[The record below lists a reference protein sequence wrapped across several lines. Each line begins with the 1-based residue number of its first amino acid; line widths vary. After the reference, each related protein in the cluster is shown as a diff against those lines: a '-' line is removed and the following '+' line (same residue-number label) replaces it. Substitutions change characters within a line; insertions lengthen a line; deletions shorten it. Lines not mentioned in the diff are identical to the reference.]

1 MLPSLDQ
8 ILPSLQSLGV
18 LAYWL
23 IGLAS
28 LLEGFFFTGV
38 IVPGTLIADVGG
50 ILVQRGVLDFFDLVW
65 FVAVGSI
72 IGGEISFR
80 LGRWMARRL
89 SRRFDPRTF
98 AAFRRAEALFVRRG
112 PLALVIGR
120 FAGPVAGF
128 VPFAAALAAMD
139 YRRFALWNIIG
150 AFPFALAHVSLGYF
164 LGDMLSRL
172 GTIASRILILIAVV
186 GVTLALLWWFVL
198 RVRRSI
204 PFVVSI
210 LASVRDGIA
219 TNPDVRFWLARHPRT
234 VDFVAARFDRSRFA
248 GLTATVL
255 SVAFAYILF
264 IFLGSVLDF
273 LLLDSIVQV
282 DTRLASLIHAFWDPR
297 VLRVAA
303 HVTALGDWRTVT
315 ALMIGIVAL
324 LVAVNRQPLALGLC
338 VTVLGDVV
346 SVALLKRIFDRPR
359 PELRYFVEQSGSFP
373 SGHAAIAVAF
383 YASLCFI
390 GWRMRLFGPVTAMLL
405 AVSLA
410 FLIGL
415 SRVYLLE
422 HYLSDVLNG
431 YLIGALWLVIGI
443 AFAEW
448 QAERSGLRKSGR
460 TVSPGWRKAA
470 MGLMLVS
477 ALGAGW
483 VITFYAKPLSIP
495 AVAAAPLI
503 ATDVPALFRQGT
515 LSAFTETIAGDPQ
528 EPINLVITA
537 RTADDLAAAMER
549 AGWRRADS
557 PNILTLSR
565 AAWAVWTNQPDPNAP
580 VTPYFWQGM
589 PNDSAFQKP
598 TADQTLRQR
607 HHVRFWQ
614 TGIVTPDG
622 DAIFVGAASFD
633 DGIDWG
639 VTHHIAPDV
648 DAERDY
654 LGQDLRQT
662 GLVVSDSK
670 FQAAKPGIGQNFNGD
685 PWFTDGDAIILTLSP

>member
-1 MLPSLDQ
+1 MPGLDQ

-38 IVPGTLIADVGG
+38 IVPGTLITDAGG

-65 FVAVGSI
+65 FVALGSV

-80 LGRWMARRL
+80 VGRWMAGRL
-89 SRRFDPRTF
+89 AGRFDPRSY
-98 AAFRRAEALFVRRG
+98 AAFLRAEALFERRG
-112 PLALVIGR
+112 PYALVIGR

-128 VPFAAALAAMD
+128 VPFAAALAAMP

-150 AFPFALAHVSLGYF
+150 AIPFAFAHVSLGYF

-172 GTIASRILILIAVV
+172 GTIASRILILMAVV
-186 GVTLALLWWFVL
+186 GVTLGLLWLFVL
-198 RVRRSI
+198 RLRRGI
-204 PFVVSI
+204 PFFVSV
-210 LASVRDGIA
+210 LGSVRDGIA
-219 TNPDVRFWLARHPRT
+219 SNPEVRSWLARHPRT
-234 VDFVAARFDRSRFA
+234 TDFAAARFDRSRFA

-255 SVAFAYILF
+255 SLAFGYILF
-264 IFLGSVLDF
+264 IYLGSVLDV
-273 LLLDSIVQV
+273 LLLDPIVQV
-282 DTRLASLIHAFWDPR
+282 DARLASLIHAFWDPR
-297 VLRVAA
+297 VLRIAT
-303 HVTALGDWRTVT
+303 HITALGDWRTVT
-315 ALMIGIVAL
+315 ALLIGIVAL
-324 LVAVNRQPLALGLC
+324 LVAVNRQPLALGLS

-359 PELRYFVEQSGSFP
+359 PALRYFVEHSGSFP

-383 YASLCFI
+383 YGSLCFTL
-390 GWRMRLFGPVTAMLL
+390 WRLRLLGPVMAVLL

-415 SRVYLLE
+415 SRIYLLE

-448 QAERSGLRKSGR
+448 QAERSGLRKSGL
-460 TVSPGWRKAA
+460 TVAQGWRKAA
-470 MGLMLVS
+470 LGLLLVS

-483 VITFYAKPLSIP
+483 VFTFYAKPLSIP

-503 ATDVPALFRQGT
+503 ATDVPALFFQGT

-528 EPINLVITA
+528 EPINLVMTA

-557 PNILTLSR
+557 PNIATLSR
-565 AAWAVWTNQPDPNAP
+565 AAWAFWINQPDPNAP

-633 DGIDWG
+633 DGMHWG

-648 DAERDY
+648 DAERDF
-654 LGQDLRQT
+654 LASDLQAT
-662 GLVVSDSK
+662 GL
-670 FQAAKPGIGQNFNGD
+670 IGSQSRFRATQPQSGENFNGD
-685 PWFTDGDAIILTLSP
+685 PWFTDGNAVQMTLAP